1 MKALNE
7 TENINMDSEINV
19 LKMFLLKVKQK
30 YTVKKD

>member
-1 MKALNE
+1 MMKALNE

-30 YTVKKD
+30 

>member
-1 MKALNE
+1 MMKGLNE

-30 YTVKKD
+30 